1 MSDPPRK
8 ETDIARRIRA
18 RGLVRGRCPAEIA
31 EEIHDQCGPL
41 FGTSRIKA
49 HRLSHGVAL
58 SDIVAQ
64 IKALYELDGKPI
76 PRLGETLLSAY
87 ESGYKRPGPEYLHY
101 LCVVY
106 RVEPHELGYQS
117 PCICGRSHAAA
128 PDAAPTAPPQHPPQH
143 AAQPVPQQ
151 APWHPPQDPRQYAP
165 ERAAQRPYGDRAAPT
180 ADRPLVGT
188 VVPSPDDRPFVSVC
202 ESRGPERAGG
212 SPSID
217 VGEEDIVLRR
227 TLLQLL
233 AGAGVALDGQFLGAV
248 DNLRR
253 KMDDTLVSATVS
265 PTMLDQWEET
275 ILGYGRQYQ
284 ATPSLRMLCDVLLDF
299 SEVRRMAGK
308 RQPVEL
314 QERLCRIAA
323 QLSGLSGLI
332 LINVG
337 DHRLARSFFRTART
351 AADETGDRQLRAWVT
366 VRESLVPMY
375 YGDPREALH
384 LARKAQDLAGRRPGV
399 AAAMAPAVEARAL
412 GLLAARGRTDAVP
425 SARRALVRGRAVFD
439 QLSPEQTSDLAFGF
453 TDRQMAFYEGDTFT
467 NIGDHRHGDEA
478 LSRALTLYSPT
489 DRLDRTL
496 VRLDRATCQLHAGNP
511 DAALQAGRDA
521 ILDLPPEHRT
531 DILVHRA
538 RQIGAAVAAKHGKIP
553 GLDEFYEALSGPW
566 VKGSTSETQ
575 ATPPTVPPS
584 EQV

>member
-1 MSDPPRK
+1 MTDPPRK

-18 RGLVRGRCPAEIA
+18 HGLARGRCPAEIA
-31 EEIHDQCGPL
+31 AEIHDQCGPL
-41 FGTSRIKA
+41 FGTSRVKA

-64 IKALYELDGKPI
+64 VRALYEVDGKPT

-101 LCVVY
+101 LCSVY
-106 RVEPHELGYQS
+106 RVEPDGLGFQS
-117 PCICGRSHAAA
+117 PCICGRGHAVRPGDVAGRNGRVNETYPA
-128 PDAAPTAPPQHPPQH
+128 IPDRRPVQRNGFDEPATLVGSVV
-143 AAQPVPQQ
+143 VPQ
-151 APWHPPQDPRQYAP
+151 
-165 ERAAQRPYGDRAAPT
+165 
-180 ADRPLVGT
+180 
-188 VVPSPDDRPFVSVC
+188 PDDRHWISVN
-202 ESRGPERAGG
+202 ERRGPDRAEG
-212 SPSID
+212 SVSID

-233 AGAGVALDGQFLGAV
+233 AGAGVALDVQFLGAV

-275 ILGYGRQYQ
+275 TLGYGQQYQ

-299 SEVRRMAGK
+299 SEVRRMCDK

-332 LINVG
+332 MINLG

-351 AADETGDRQLRAWVT
+351 AADETGDRALRAWVT

-384 LARKAQDLAGRRPGV
+384 LARKAQDLAGRSPGV

-412 GLLAARGRTDAVP
+412 GLLALRGRSDAAP
-425 SARRALVRGRAVFD
+425 SARRALVRGRSVFD
-439 QLSPEQTSDLAFGF
+439 QLSKTETSDLAFGF

-467 NIGDHRHGDEA
+467 NLGDHKHGDEV
-478 LSRALTLYSPT
+478 LSHALTLYSPT
-489 DRLDRTL
+489 DWVDMTL
-496 VRLDRATCQLHAGNP
+496 VRLDRASCQLHAGQP
-511 DAALQAGRDA
+511 EGALRAAQDA
-521 ILDLPPEHRT
+521 IQELPDEHRS

-538 RQIGAAVAAKHGKIP
+538 RQVGAAVNAKVGEIP
-553 GLDEFYEALSGPW
+553 ALKDFYEALSAPS
-566 VKGSTSETQ
+566 VQS
-575 ATPPTVPPS
+575 PTKESPAVPPS

>member
-1 MSDPPRK
+1 M
-8 ETDIARRIRA
+8 ARRIRA
-18 RGLVRGRCPAEIA
+18 RALGRGHGPVEIA
-31 EEIHDQCGPL
+31 QEIHEQCGPL
-41 FGTSRIKA
+41 FGTSRVKA
-49 HRLSHGVAL
+49 HRLAHGVAL

-64 IKALYELDGKPI
+64 VKALYEVDGKPA

-101 LCVVY
+101 LCAVY
-106 RVEPHELGYQS
+106 RVEPDALDYQG
-117 PCICGRSHAAA
+117 PCICGRGHAGRPGAASVPQPRQPDRRPA
-128 PDAAPTAPPQHPPQH
+128 PDPDALVGAIIPRADER
-143 AAQPVPQQ
+143 
-151 APWHPPQDPRQYAP
+151 PWATVNDLRGP
-165 ERAAQRPYGDRAAPT
+165 DRA
-180 ADRPLVGT
+180 DGPLT
-188 VVPSPDDRPFVSVC
+188 
-202 ESRGPERAGG
+202 
-212 SPSID
+212 ID

-253 KMDDTLVSATVS
+253 KMDDTLVGATVS

-275 ILGYGRQYQ
+275 TYGYGQQYQ

-299 SEVRRMAGK
+299 SEVRRMCDK

-332 LINVG
+332 MINLG

-384 LARKAQDLAGRRPGV
+384 LARKAQDLAGRTPGV
-399 AAAMAPAVEARAL
+399 AGAMAPAVEARAL
-412 GLLAARGRTDAVP
+412 GMLAMRGRGDAAP
-425 SARRALVRGRAVFD
+425 SARRALVRGRSVFD
-439 QLSPEQTSDLAFGF
+439 QLSKADTSDLVYGF

-467 NIGDHRHGDEA
+467 SLGDHKHGDEV
-478 LSRALTLYSPT
+478 LSHALTLYSPT
-489 DRLDRTL
+489 DRVDLTL
-496 VRLDRATCQLHAGNP
+496 VRLDRAMCKFHAGNP
-511 DAALQAGRDA
+511 DGALVAGREA
-521 ILDLPPEHRT
+521 ILELPSDHRS

-538 RQIGAAVAAKHGKIP
+538 RQIGAAVAAKHGEIP
-553 GLDEFYEALSGPW
+553 ALKDFYEALAGPW
-566 VKGSTSETQ
+566 VTSPAQER
-575 ATPPTVPPS
+575 PSVSPS